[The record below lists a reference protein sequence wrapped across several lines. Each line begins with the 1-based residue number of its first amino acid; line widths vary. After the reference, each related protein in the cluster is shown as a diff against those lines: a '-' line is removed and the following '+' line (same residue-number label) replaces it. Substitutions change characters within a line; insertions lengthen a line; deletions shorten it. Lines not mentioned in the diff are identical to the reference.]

1 MEPEPQN
8 FLNNN
13 AEPITIQELLK
24 KSQPTR
30 SKKKMTNEQTY
41 YSLKVKKI
49 DEPPIIVNSAL
60 EMKFKYL
67 IDTYMKMHQT
77 IHHTTL
83 PIVFNIIDLS
93 RILDH
98 IAN

>member
-1 MEPEPQN
+1 
-8 FLNNN
+8 
-13 AEPITIQELLK
+13 
-24 KSQPTR
+24 
-30 SKKKMTNEQTY
+30 
-41 YSLKVKKI
+41 
-49 DEPPIIVNSAL
+49 
-60 EMKFKYL
+60 MKFKYL

-77 IHHTTL
+77 IHHVSL